1 MLIRSKV
8 IRAAVALSALVMAG
22 QATAQVRSV
31 TREYLNAYC
40 LSNPIYY
47 WRGDLYYQRLAPDNR
62 YRTIDFSRVQTS
74 SVRTTSDSI
83 TFNCNGNC
91 RWTMDTLGG
100 AGRIYTT
107 VAILP
112 IYSGMDSVQRGR
124 CIRAIQN
131 MARESGASNA
141 PPVNTFDSGP
151 RPRQDMF

>member
-1 MLIRSKV
+1 MLIRSK
-8 IRAAVALSALVMAG
+8 IMRATLALAAVVMAG

-47 WRGDLYYQRLAPDNR
+47 WQGDLYYQRLAPDNR
-62 YRTIDFSRVQTS
+62 YRTIDFSRVQVS
-74 SVRTTSDSI
+74 SIRTTADSL

-100 AGRIYTT
+100 TGRIYTT

-112 IYSGMDSVQRGR
+112 IYAGMSDLQRGR
-124 CIRAIQN
+124 CIRAIAN
-131 MARESGASNA
+131 MARESGARNA
-141 PPVNTFDSGP
+141 PPVTTFDGAP
-151 RPRQDMF
+151 RPRQDLF